1 MSFFHIRQRVI
12 NGVRHHRLRGRF
24 QPDKSSAQYQH
35 ILACR
40 IVKAWVLLAIVHFVI
55 QVALQ
60 GVTLRDNQQA
70 TAKTRLC
77 LTLTDVPIG
86 VPLLENDSLSLCDG
100 IPGHHNVICVPI
112 SSEKDSTPFPTLSN
126 VDVKGLADFDLDQT
140 VNLTIGGQQHLITGR
155 CAASLQYMFV
165 A

>member
-1 MSFFHIRQRVI
+1 MLFHIRQRVI

-24 QPDKSSAQYQH
+24 QPDKSSTQYQH

-40 IVKAWVLLAIVHFVI
+40 IVKAWALLAIVHFIV

-77 LTLTDVPIG
+77 LIQSNVPIG

-100 IPGHHNVICVPI
+100 IPGHQNVVCMLV
-112 SSEKDSTPFPTLSN
+112 SSEKDPAPFPTLS
-126 VDVKGLADFDLDQT
+126 VDVKGLTDYDLDQT
-140 VNLTIGGQQHLITGR
+140 VDLTVDGHQHMITGR